1 MRDFLN
7 NLNRWIIVVFAS
19 LLVFSCAKVT
29 EEKRAQLAVEYYTE
43 GMHAFAN
50 KDYKKAAE
58 KLKESLKYLENFTP
72 SQIKEIKMALSES
85 YYLDKDYINA
95 IVYMEDFLF
104 NYPEARESEKVYYLL
119 IDSYMKVAPDA
130 YRDQSYTY
138 VAIEKAKDFLNKYPE
153 SPYKDKVLELIEK
166 AEKKLA
172 DHEYLIGK
180 FYEDYG
186 FYYSASL
193 RYRDLLINYPEQISQ
208 ADVLYRYIKSLLLVE
223 KQAEKRKRAYKSWL
237 EEAKKSLKE
246 AKTEEDR
253 RAVEKRIAFLEEQI
267 KRWDSLAK
275 SSKEEGIRLIQKYKE
290 LYGENNYYR
299 ELEKL
304 TKK

>member
-1 MRDFLN
+1 MP
-7 NLNRWIIVVFAS
+7 NRWIIVVFAS

-43 GMHAFAN
+43 GMRAFAN
-50 KDYKKAAE
+50 RDYKKATE

-72 SQIKEIKMALSES
+72 SQIKEIKMTLSES

-104 NYPEARESEKVYYLL
+104 NYPEARESEKIYYLL

-153 SPYKDKVLELIEK
+153 SPYKDKVLEIIEK

-193 RYRDLLINYPEQISQ
+193 RYRDLLINYPEQVSQ
-208 ADVLYRYIKSLLLVE
+208 AEVFYRYIRSLLLVE
-223 KQAEKRKRAYKSWL
+223 KQAEKRKKAYKSWI

-267 KRWDSLAK
+267 SRWDSLAK

>member
-1 MRDFLN
+1 MKDKWLSFFLA
-7 NLNRWIIVVFAS
+7 F

-29 EEKRAQLAVEYYTE
+29 EEKRAQLAIEYYTE
-43 GMHAFAN
+43 GMRAFAN
-50 KDYKKAAE
+50 RDYKKAIE

-85 YYLDKDYINA
+85 YYLSKDYINA

-104 NYPEARESEKVYYLL
+104 NYPEARESEKIYYLL

-153 SPYKDKVLELIEK
+153 SPYKDKVLEIIEK

-172 DHEYLIGK
+172 DHEYLVGK
-180 FYEDYG
+180 FYEEYG

-223 KQAEKRKRAYKSWL
+223 KQAEKRKKAYKSWI

-267 KRWDSLAK
+267 SRWDSLAK
-275 SSKEEGIRLIQKYKE
+275 SSKEEGIRLMQRYKE
-290 LYGENNYYR
+290 LYGENTYYR
-299 ELEKL
+299 ELERLAEK
-304 TKK
+304 

>member
-1 MRDFLN
+1 MP
-7 NLNRWIIVVFAS
+7 NRWIIVVFAS

-43 GMHAFAN
+43 GMRAFAN
-50 KDYKKAAE
+50 RDYKKATE

-72 SQIKEIKMALSES
+72 SQIKEIKMTLSES

-153 SPYKDKVLELIEK
+153 SPYKDKVLEIIEK

-304 TKK
+304 TKR

>member
-1 MRDFLN
+1 MKDKWLTFFLG
-7 NLNRWIIVVFAS
+7 L

-29 EEKRAQLAVEYYTE
+29 EEKRAQLAVESYTE
-43 GMHAFAN
+43 GMRAFAN
-50 KDYKKAAE
+50 RDYKKATE
-58 KLKESLKYLENFTP
+58 KLKESLKYIENLTP
-72 SQIKEIKMALSES
+72 SQIKEIKMVLGES
-85 YYLDKDYINA
+85 YYLSKNYINA
-95 IVYMEDFLF
+95 IVYLEDFLF
-104 NYPEARESEKVYYLL
+104 NYSEARESEKVYYLL

-138 VAIEKAKDFLNKYPE
+138 IAIEKAKDFLNKYPE
-153 SPYKDKVLELIEK
+153 SPYKDKVLEIIEK

-223 KQAEKRKRAYKSWL
+223 RQAEKRKKAYKSWL

-246 AKTEEDR
+246 AKTDEDKK
-253 RAVEKRIAFLEEQI
+253 AVEKRIAFLEEQI
-267 KRWDSLAK
+267 NRWNGLAK
-275 SSKEEGIRLIQKYKE
+275 SSKEEGIRLMQRYKE

-304 TKK
+304 TKR

>member
-1 MRDFLN
+1 MKDKWLTFFLG
-7 NLNRWIIVVFAS
+7 L

-29 EEKRAQLAVEYYTE
+29 EEKRAQLAVESYTE
-43 GMHAFAN
+43 GMRAFAN
-50 KDYKKAAE
+50 RDYKKATE
-58 KLKESLKYLENFTP
+58 KLKESLKYIENLTP
-72 SQIKEIKMALSES
+72 SQIKEIKMVLGES
-85 YYLDKDYINA
+85 YYLSKNYINA
-95 IVYMEDFLF
+95 IVYLEDFLF
-104 NYPEARESEKVYYLL
+104 SYPEARESEKVYYLL

-138 VAIEKAKDFLNKYPE
+138 IAIEKAKDFLNKYPE
-153 SPYKDKVLELIEK
+153 SPYKDKVLEIIEK

-223 KQAEKRKRAYKSWL
+223 RQAEKRKKAYKSWL

-246 AKTEEDR
+246 AKTDEDKK
-253 RAVEKRIAFLEEQI
+253 AVEKRIAFLEEQI
-267 KRWDSLAK
+267 NRWNGLAK
-275 SSKEEGIRLIQKYKE
+275 SSKEEGIRLMQRYKE

-304 TKK
+304 TKR

>member
-1 MRDFLN
+1 MP
-7 NLNRWIIVVFAS
+7 NRWIIVVFAS

-43 GMHAFAN
+43 GMRAFAN
-50 KDYKKAAE
+50 RDYKKATE

-72 SQIKEIKMALSES
+72 SQIKEIKMTLSES

-104 NYPEARESEKVYYLL
+104 NYPEARESEKIYYLL

-153 SPYKDKVLELIEK
+153 SPYKDKVLEIIEK

-304 TKK
+304 TKR